1 VGVALNMLIFLY
13 GQDTYRSRDELKK
26 IIEEREKA
34 SLNWFNF
41 IRIDAKEN
49 ELEIF
54 EQISQTANTVSMFNE
69 QKLIVVENIL
79 SAPEEMQKNILD
91 LLRNKNIEKDP
102 NTTIIFWTDE
112 KDAKNEFFEY
122 LKTKAKFQEFK
133 LLEGNQ
139 LRKWIR
145 DYINEQKGR
154 VDSSAIEKLIECI
167 GNDLWRMKNEI
178 DKLLNYSDVIKL
190 NDVELLVKPEID
202 LNIFELIDAMGY
214 KNKVKALKLFNQH
227 LERGA
232 DEFYVL
238 SMIVYQ
244 LRNLLLVKST
254 PIAKLKLHPFVIRK
268 SLQQVG
274 NFTFEELKKIY
285 YQLMTIDLRAKTGK
299 ADINSALEL
308 FLTSL

>member
-1 VGVALNMLIFLY
+1 MLIFLY

-41 IRIDAKEN
+41 VRIDAEEN

-54 EQISQTANTVSMFNE
+54 EQIRQTTNTVSMFNE
-69 QKLIVVENIL
+69 QKLIVIENIF
-79 SAPEEMQKNILD
+79 SAPEEVQKNILD
-91 LLRNKNIEKDP
+91 LLKNKSTGKDP
-102 NTTIIFWTDE
+102 NTTIIFWADGE
-112 KDAKNEFFEY
+112 NAKNEFFKY
-122 LKTKAKFQEFK
+122 LKINAKSQEFK

-145 DYINEQKGR
+145 DYIDEQKGR
-154 VDSSAIEKLIECI
+154 IDGSAIEKLIEYI

-178 DKLLNYSDVIKL
+178 DKLLDYNDVIKI
-190 NDVELLVKPEID
+190 NDVELLIKPEID

-232 DEFYVL
+232 DEFYIL

-254 PIAKLKLHPFVIRK
+254 PIAKLKLHPFVIKK
-268 SLQQVG
+268 SLQQVR
-274 NFTFEELKKIY
+274 NFTWDELKKIY

-299 ADINSALEL
+299 TDINSALEL